1 MRGIA
6 TEVVIDAPLSFV
18 ETLIDLRDTPGTER
32 AELQLTRSGAA
43 TIATLLDT
51 VSTPWY
57 LGGSATARLAASR
70 AHTELQR
77 FLTGF
82 KNDTEAAW
90 FESRNQREGLQR

>member
-43 TIATLLDT
+43 TIATLVDT
-51 VSTPWY
+51 ISTPWY
-57 LGGSATARLAASR
+57 RGGSATARLVAFR
-70 AHTELQR
+70 AHSDLQR

-82 KNDTEAAW
+82 KNNTEAAW
-90 FESRNQREGLQR
+90 LASRHQHKGLS